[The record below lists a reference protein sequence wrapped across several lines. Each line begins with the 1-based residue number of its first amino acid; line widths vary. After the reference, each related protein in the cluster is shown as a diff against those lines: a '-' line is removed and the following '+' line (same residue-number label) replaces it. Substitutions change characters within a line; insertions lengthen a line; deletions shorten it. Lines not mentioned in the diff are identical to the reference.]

1 MRWRTMFC
9 ISLTIGGCN
18 WITSPYL
25 NSNTCYEHGC
35 CFSRWIG
42 VCSTCR
48 SHFMLFP
55 IQLNVLQTY
64 YCGMYAYR
72 RSSADRSAMIRI
84 RADLIRADLDQG
96 QKVLLIRG
104 FGSGSSVD
112 RSAFS
117 LSGSRLLIYRCIT
130 HADPPVV
137 TNLLRSGPCLAR
149 YDWWEGI
156 YMSV

>member
-1 MRWRTMFC
+1 
-9 ISLTIGGCN
+9 
-18 WITSPYL
+18 
-25 NSNTCYEHGC
+25 
-35 CFSRWIG
+35 
-42 VCSTCR
+42 
-48 SHFMLFP
+48 MLFP

-96 QKVLLIRG
+96 QKVLLIRR

-117 LSGSRLLIYRCIT
+117 LSSLCVDFNAHGDVMKNHL
-130 HADPPVV
+130 ADV
-137 TNLLRSGPCLAR
+137 
-149 YDWWEGI
+149 
-156 YMSV
+156 